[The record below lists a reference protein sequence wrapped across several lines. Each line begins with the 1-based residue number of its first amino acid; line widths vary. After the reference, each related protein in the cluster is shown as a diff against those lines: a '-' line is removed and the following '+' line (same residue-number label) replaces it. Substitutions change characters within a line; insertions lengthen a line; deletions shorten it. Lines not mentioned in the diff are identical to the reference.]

1 MIKSK
6 YKIKVYYRLYQ
17 GHKINS
23 ILTLLLRLEKV
34 NRNQEFQE
42 LQKVD
47 KDLLVAGQAQDKKQT
62 LKDQ

>member
-1 MIKSK
+1 
-6 YKIKVYYRLYQ
+6 VYYRLYQ